1 MTIKFPCLLLILTS
15 CQLSI
20 NGQQTYRLDTSKSTL
35 SWNSGEVG
43 HHIGY
48 IRFSSGN
55 LLFSKDGKPVSGTFL
70 IDMKTIKSTDNK
82 DEAKNLK
89 TDATMTKPE
98 FFDVLKYPEAKMV
111 VTGIE
116 KVPNSAYYRVKGDLT
131 IKGFSNPIVFI
142 AAIESK
148 GNVVNIRADI
158 DLRRGWWGIDSE
170 QKPPSLDFVSGIP
183 QKAENDQIYV
193 SLKLVLTK

>member
-1 MTIKFPCLLLILTS
+1 MTIKFSCLLLVLIS

-20 NGQQTYRLDTSKSTL
+20 DGQQTYRLDTSKSTL

-43 HHIGY
+43 RHTGY

-55 LLFSKDGKPVSGTFL
+55 LLFSKDGKPASGTFV
-70 IDMKTIKSTDNK
+70 IDMRTIKSTDNK
-82 DEAKNLK
+82 DASKNLK
-89 TDATMTKPE
+89 TDETITKPD
-98 FFDVLKYPEAKMV
+98 FFDVSKYPEAKMV

-116 KVPNSAYYRVKGDLT
+116 KVPNSGYHRVKGDLT
-131 IKGFSNPIVFI
+131 IKGFTNPIVFI

-148 GNVVNIRADI
+148 DNLVNIRADI
-158 DLRRGWWGIDSE
+158 DLRRGWWGIHSE
-170 QKPPSLDFVSGIP
+170 QKPPSLDLLSGLP
-183 QKAENDQIYV
+183 QKAENDQFSV